1 MFFNKMAVSVCAAML
16 FGIFTCSIVS
26 AQTKAEELKTTED
39 KAAYGIGYSIG
50 RNLSEGGL
58 KFELTMFIRGIKDA
72 YENAEP
78 PLSDEEI
85 TAAIRE
91 FQTEALAKVAEE
103 NKKEGQAF
111 LENNAKKEGVKV
123 TESGLQYE
131 VMKAGKGAKPAETDT
146 VKVHYHGTLLDGTV
160 FDSSV
165 DRGEPAT
172 FPLNRVIAGWTE
184 GVQLMN
190 VGSKYKFFIP
200 SDLAYGESPRAGG
213 PIGPND
219 MLIFEVELLSIGEE

>member
-1 MFFNKMAVSVCAAML
+1 MAVTVCAAML
-16 FGIFTCSIVS
+16 FSISSSSIVS
-26 AQTKAEELKTTED
+26 AQTKAEDLKTTED

-58 KFELTMFIRGIKDA
+58 KFDLNMFVKGVQDA
-72 YENAEP
+72 FNDAEP

-85 TAAIRE
+85 STAIRT
-91 FQTEALAKVAEE
+91 FQTEAMSKAAEE

-111 LENNAKKEGVKV
+111 LEKNAKKEGVKV
-123 TESGLQYE
+123 TKSGLQYE
-131 VMKAGKGAKPAETDT
+131 VMKEGKGPKPAETDT

-165 DRGEPAT
+165 ERGEPAT
-172 FPLNRVIAGWTE
+172 FPLNRVIKGWTE

-190 VGSKYKFFIP
+190 VGSKYRFYIP
-200 SDLAYGESPRAGG
+200 SDLAYGESPRSGG

-219 MLIFEVELLSIGEE
+219 TLIFEVELLGIGEE